1 MAAADAGRLAGKV
14 AIVTGATSGI
24 GTVTARR
31 FVAEGARVV
40 ICGRDEAAGRRIL
53 AVIGEERAALV
64 LGDVTSP
71 ATAELAVTAATRFG
85 PLDVLVNNA
94 AMDYTS
100 DLYTTPVDDVRRVLE
115 VNFVG
120 PFLMLQAAAKAM
132 RGRGGS
138 IINIGSRLA
147 TIGVKT
153 MAVYGAAKGA
163 LTSFTRG
170 AAIDLALDGIRVNT
184 VAPGFTETPLMRAW
198 LAEQPD
204 PETARTAAIANIP
217 QRRFATP
224 EDVAAA
230 VVFLASDESAHVTGA
245 LLAVDG
251 GYTAA

>member
-1 MAAADAGRLAGKV
+1 MARPSIGRLAGKV
-14 AIVTGATSGI
+14 AVITGATSGI

-40 ICGRDEAAGRRIL
+40 VCGRDGSAGRRVL
-53 AVIGEERAALV
+53 AELGDDRAALV
-64 LGDVTSP
+64 LGDVT
-71 ATAELAVTAATRFG
+71 ATETVEASIAAATRFG

-94 AMDYTS
+94 AMDFTS
-100 DLYTTPVDDVRRVLE
+100 DLYATDVDSVRRVLE

-120 PFLMLQAAAKAM
+120 PFLMLQAAARAM

-153 MAVYGAAKGA
+153 MAVYGASKGA

-170 AAIDLALDGIRVNT
+170 AAIDLAADNIRVNT
-184 VAPGFTETPLMRAW
+184 VAPGFAETPLFSAW
-198 LAEQPD
+198 LAEQPN
-204 PETARTAAIANIP
+204 PEGAH
-217 QRRFATP
+217 
-224 EDVAAA
+224 AAA
-230 VVFLASDESAHVTGA
+230 VAKIPQGRLATPDDIAAAVLFLASDESAHVTGA